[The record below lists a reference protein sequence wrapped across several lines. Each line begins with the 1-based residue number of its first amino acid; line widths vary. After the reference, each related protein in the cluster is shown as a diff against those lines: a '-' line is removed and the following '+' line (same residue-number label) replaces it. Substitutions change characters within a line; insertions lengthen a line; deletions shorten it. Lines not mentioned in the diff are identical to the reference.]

1 MIVKGQKINDRYQ
14 IIKTIG
20 EGGMANV
27 YLAYDT
33 ILDRNVAVKVLR
45 GDLAG
50 DEKFVRRFQRE
61 ALSSSSLSHPNIV
74 ETYDV
79 GEDDGMYYIVM
90 EYIAGKTLKQLIKKR
105 GALTLSEVVDI
116 MLQLTDG
123 IAHAHDSYI
132 IHRDIK
138 PQNIM
143 IMENGLVKITD
154 FGIAMA
160 MNATQLTQTN
170 SVMGSVHYLPPEQA
184 TGKGSSVKS
193 DIYSLGILMYELLT
207 GTLPFK
213 GDNAVEIA
221 LKQMKE
227 PLPDVTMYNPE
238 IPMPIENILL
248 KATAK
253 NPKNRY
259 QDARSMHEDLE
270 TCLDESRKGEDRVV
284 YKYKENDLD
293 DTKIMEKIEDLETID
308 DDIKDI
314 AVKVSEDEEDD
325 KETKKDKKKKKI
337 ALIISLIIIGAM
349 LIAGGVFAFITNTNN
364 KVVIIPDVS
373 GLDVVKAEKKL
384 EKLGLVVNL
393 ETEKIES
400 DEFSEGEIVKTS
412 PAIGRSVKKGT
423 KITLYESSGTD
434 DVEIENYIGKN
445 YLEEKVRLEEVE
457 GLTVIVEKKNM
468 TDVSEDQENII
479 VDQNPKAG
487 AKLSKGGTITLYIPN
502 MNLYPDMV
510 NEAWTKE
517 DVEEFATKYNLN
529 LTINEK
535 ESSTKTEG
543 TVIWQSRRA
552 STAISEGASFTVTIA
567 KAPEVSE
574 EPENN
579 NNNDNNNNSG
589 TTIEDKTS
597 NNTENTPKPST
608 DTTNKDNT
616 TNNSGE

>member
-1 MIVKGQKINDRYQ
+1 
-14 IIKTIG
+14 
-20 EGGMANV
+20 MANV

-45 GDLAG
+45 GDLSG

-90 EYIAGKTLKQLIKKR
+90 EYIEGKTLKQLIKKR

-123 IAHAHDSYI
+123 ISHAHDSYI

-213 GDNAVEIA
+213 GENAVEIA

-227 PLPDVTMYNPE
+227 PLPDVTLYNPE
-238 IPMPIENILL
+238 IPMSIENILL

-270 TCLDESRKGEDRVV
+270 TCLDKNRKDEARVV

-308 DDIKDI
+308 DDVKEI
-314 AVKVSEDEEDD
+314 ATKVDEEENDE
-325 KETKKDKKKKKI
+325 KESKKDKRKKKI
-337 ALIISLIIIGAM
+337 ALIISLIIIGVM
-349 LIAGGVFAFITNTNN
+349 LIAGGIFAFVTNSNN
-364 KVVIIPDVS
+364 KVITIPDVS
-373 GLDVVKAEKKL
+373 GMDVAKAEKKL

-393 ETEKIES
+393 KTEKIES
-400 DEFSEGEIVKTS
+400 DEYSEGEVVKTS

-423 KITLYESSGTD
+423 KITLYESSGTN

-457 GLTVIVEKKNM
+457 GLTVIIEKKSVDN
-468 TDVSEDQENII
+468 VSEDDENII
-479 VDQNPKAG
+479 IDQNPKAG

-502 MNLYPDMV
+502 MDLYPDMV
-510 NEAWTKE
+510 GEAWTRE

-529 LTINEK
+529 LTVNEK
-535 ESSTKTEG
+535 ESTTATEG
-543 TVIWQSRRA
+543 TVIWQSRR
-552 STAISEGASFTVTIA
+552 SGSAISEGASFSVTIA
-567 KAPEVSE
+567 KAKKEVQEQPED
-574 EPENN
+574 NN
-579 NNNDNNNNSG
+579 QNNNSSG
-589 TTIEDKTS
+589 GSIIE
-597 NNTENTPKPST
+597 
-608 DTTNKDNT
+608 DNT
-616 TNNSGE
+616 TKDNENKGNQSENTDDTQSGEKS